1 MKERTTMMSNLKKF
15 GLAFL
20 SVILLVNVIFQT
32 NFVKAATNY
41 GSDFLKTVELLDAD
55 GNPQTDF
62 GYYDSIKVHY
72 TWEIPNST
80 NVKEGDTMEFV
91 LPPELKIVT
100 DLDFS
105 LKDHDGN
112 TVGHV
117 IAKKSTGQVVITFTD
132 FVEKTP
138 ILVDISIFGLIGIN
152 H

>member
-1 MKERTTMMSNLKKF
+1 
-15 GLAFL
+15 
-20 SVILLVNVIFQT
+20 
-32 NFVKAATNY
+32 
-41 GSDFLKTVELLDAD
+41 
-55 GNPQTDF
+55 
-62 GYYDSIKVHY
+62 
-72 TWEIPNST
+72 
-80 NVKEGDTMEFV
+80 MEFV